1 MTNLSDILKNKTP
14 HSSAEYKLNMQH
26 RSDGQLMEGKGPKP
40 STPND
45 HKIHLGHIL
54 DSAEYNLRHD
64 FDHSSELAYDY
75 GRLSKDAPKDA
86 KYIQDQTKR
95 FLNPVWQK
103 MGLKLVRIVK

>member
-14 HSSAEYKLNMQH
+14 HSSAEYRLNMKH

-45 HKIHLGHIL
+45 KKIHLGHIL

-64 FDHSSELAYDY
+64 FDHSTELAYDY

-86 KYIQDQTKR
+86 EFIQKQTKR
-95 FLNPVWQK
+95 FLNPIWQK
-103 MGLKLVRIVK
+103 MGLKLVRIVR